1 MAEEYV
7 WSQKFLIYKKEE
19 DFPEED
25 KKLIEAA
32 KGATQMAYAPYS
44 GFRVGAALLLK
55 DGSIIT
61 GANQENAAYPESSCA
76 EKVAFFKA
84 ATTGNKQMVVK
95 AAVVAEKDGKW
106 KAVSPCGGCR
116 QVMLETEAVQGEN
129 IALIM
134 MADTDQWVKTKSIKS
149 LLPFSFRFSL

>member
-1 MAEEYV
+1 MAEEFV
-7 WSQKFLIYKKEE
+7 WSQKYLIYKKEE

-32 KGATQMAYAPYS
+32 KEATQMAYAPYS
-44 GFRVGAALLLK
+44 GFRVGAALLLE

-61 GANQENAAYPESSCA
+61 GANQENAAYPECSCA

-84 ATTGNKQMVVK
+84 ATTGTKQKVVK
-95 AAVVAEKDGKW
+95 AAVVAEKDGEW
-106 KAVSPCGGCR
+106 VAATPCGGCR

-129 IALIM
+129 IVLIM
-134 MADTDQWVKTKSIKS
+134 MADADQWVKTQSIKS
-149 LLPFSFRFSL
+149 LLPFSFRL